1 LNLLIN
7 NNPQNLKKLIHR
19 LLNKF
24 GYRVY
29 NISKEA
35 KYLKIQKWN
44 FLKKIPVRTIIDIGA
59 NEGQFANEISNIFP
73 LAEIYSFE
81 PLGDCYEKLVS
92 NFRDNKRVHTYNFA
106 LGEQEGE
113 ITFSRSSASA
123 SSSLL
128 RMGNLHKK
136 LYPHTATLVEEKVKI
151 KRLDDVIADL
161 NLADHILLKIDVQGA
176 EDKVIKGSPEVLK
189 KASIVVTEVS
199 YATLYEGQP
208 LFRDIFALLERHA
221 FTYIGNMEQF
231 ENPLTAAPLFA
242 DAVFIKKEIHD
253 RLYNS

>member
-1 LNLLIN
+1 
-7 NNPQNLKKLIHR
+7 LKKLIHR
-19 LLNKF
+19 LLNRL

-29 NISKEA
+29 NIAKEA
-35 KYLKIQKWN
+35 KYQKIQKWN
-44 FLKKIPVRTIIDIGA
+44 FLTRIQVQTIIDIGA

-81 PLGDCYEKLVS
+81 PLADCYEKLVS

-106 LGEQEGE
+106 LGEQDGE
-113 ITFSRSSASA
+113 ITFSRSSATA
-123 SSSLL
+123 SSSIL

-136 LYPHTATLVEEKVKI
+136 LYPHTATLIEEKVKI
-151 KRLDDVIADL
+151 KRLDDVLADL
-161 NLADHILLKIDVQGA
+161 DLGDYMLLKIDVQGA
-176 EDKVIKGSPEVLK
+176 EDKVIKGGPEVFK

-208 LFRDIFALLERHA
+208 LFRDIFALLEGFG

-231 ENPLTAAPLFA
+231 ENPLSGAPLFA
-242 DAVFIKKEIHD
+242 DAVFVKKEIHD